1 MPGIQFTFDVKDT
14 VSGAIE
20 GIKGKLEGAFDQQ
33 STLAAFN
40 AGLGQSVAITKQAGD
55 VAREVWKTGVTGSL
69 EEATDAVSAIGAQ
82 MVDLGSTSPTELAK
96 ITNQALTLSKTMRVD
111 VTEVTRA
118 AGQMMKNGLA
128 PDAQFAFDVIAD
140 GVGNGANRSGD
151 FLDVLDE
158 YGPSF
163 NALGINGQMAMDLIN
178 SGLDAGAFN
187 ADKIGDAF
195 NEFGIRAIDG
205 SKTTGDAYAALG
217 LDANAMSQAIAGGG
231 MAAQQATST
240 IISAL
245 GQMTDPVA
253 QEAAG
258 VALFGSMWEDMGP
271 KAILA
276 LDPINSKTDEV
287 SVGVD
292 KMGTMLNDTAQVKVQ
307 AMKNKMDDWVNS
319 MIEADGPLGGIMT
332 WAQSFGPE
340 ILSVGSQVGIAAM
353 ALKDMGL
360 MTKLAAAGQA
370 LLNVAMSANPIGI
383 VIALVAALVGGFV
396 LLWNK
401 SEGFRNFFIGMW
413 ENIKGAVGRVVDW
426 FKNAF
431 DNAINFISGLGDKV
445 SGIFSSIAGKVGDF
459 FKSPINAAIRG
470 INWIIDQLNKVSF
483 TAPDW
488 VPGVGGKHFGV
499 NIRHIPELAAGGIAT
514 GPTLSW
520 IGEGREP
527 EAVLPL
533 SKLDAMLSG
542 GGGGGTVQVTVQGFV
557 GNADELAT
565 KIRDT
570 LVTARRRGVIEAF

>member
-178 SGLDAGAFN
+178 SGLNAGAFN